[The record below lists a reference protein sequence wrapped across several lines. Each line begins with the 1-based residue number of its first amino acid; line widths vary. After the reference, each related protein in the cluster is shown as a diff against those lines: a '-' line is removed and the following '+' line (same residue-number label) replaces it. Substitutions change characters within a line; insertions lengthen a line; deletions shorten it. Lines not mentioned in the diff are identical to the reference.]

1 MKKYVCP
8 YCGEETISP
17 IKKAFAGNQKS
28 KGTPCPNC
36 GKRCTNGMQSA
47 IFHTV
52 IDGLML
58 LSCVVLYIILDLS
71 FYYILIVIACAFVI
85 NTLFDLF
92 FFPPVPSM
100 RID

>member
-8 YCGEETISP
+8 HCGEETIS
-17 IKKAFAGNQKS
+17 IFKKAFAGNQKS

-36 GKRCTNGMQSA
+36 GGRCTNGMQSA

-52 IDGLML
+52 TDALML
-58 LSCVVLYIILDLS
+58 IAAVVLYIKLENS
-71 FYYILIVIACAFVI
+71 FLPIITVIAIVFVL
-85 NTLFDLF
+85 NTLFDAF
-92 FFPPVPSM
+92 FFPLVPTL